1 MAAGLERF
9 KSRIDRMKYL
19 KKTFSLLIVFLFI
32 FGVFLIAQFS
42 SKKLNSFVT
51 TQTITNAIV
60 AFFGAFFAFSFVK
73 LGEIVNRKRKRNVEH
88 INAVIKFQHIF
99 NKSINSLQQSKTF
112 LDNSVKALEAK
123 KILTLSFFELPIHDE
138 LVYDLKNI
146 DFMNEVY
153 AIFRDYEAINL
164 DLHTLTSSYNEV
176 KNFFFENKISKEDF
190 IFNVKEYTERMS
202 KLSNYLWEIKI
213 KSIRLFA
220 ISRIL
225 AREDKKWNFFFGPH
239 VGKHY
244 SKKFNEILKSK
255 MTEVE
260 KEFQPDNA

>member
-1 MAAGLERF
+1 MRF
-9 KSRIDRMKYL
+9 L
-19 KKTFSLLIVFLFI
+19 KKILSLLIFSIFI
-32 FGVFLIAQFS
+32 FLIFLISQLTIKNIIPNLSKTIIQNS
-42 SKKLNSFVT
+42 S
-51 TQTITNAIV
+51 V
-60 AFFGAFFAFSFVK
+60 AFFGAFFAFLFVK
-73 LGEIVNRKRKRNVEH
+73 IGEYLSRKRKRNVEH

-112 LDNSVKALEAK
+112 LDNNKKALEAK

-164 DLHTLTSSYNEV
+164 DLHTLISSYNEV
-176 KNFFFENKISKEDF
+176 KNFFFENKISTEDF

-202 KLSNYLWEIKI
+202 ILSDYLRQIRI

-220 ISRIL
+220 ISKIL

-239 VGKHY
+239 VRKRY
-244 SKKFNEILKSK
+244 SKKFNEILTSK
-255 MTEVE
+255 ITEVE
-260 KEFQPDNA
+260 KEFQADKE